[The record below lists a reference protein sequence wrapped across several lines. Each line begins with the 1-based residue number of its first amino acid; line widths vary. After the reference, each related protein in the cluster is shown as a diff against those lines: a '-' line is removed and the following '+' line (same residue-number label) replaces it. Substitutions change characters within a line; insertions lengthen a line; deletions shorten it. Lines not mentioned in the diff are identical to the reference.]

1 MATFVEEKFLSGGGG
16 DGMGLGGGGILGL
29 VALLALIGRNGNGG
43 LFGGGDGAG
52 IGGVNNL
59 QSAIDTN
66 AMMTQLADIKASIP
80 FNEAQLQLALGQA
93 VAGLTAQNTANTQY
107 LSTGQTAIQLAQQAI
122 SANLSRE
129 IANVDTNVDR
139 QSTAI
144 QVAIKDD
151 GEKTRALI
159 TTNQIADLQRQLGVA
174 QLTALEDRQNAARTT
189 DRIHIETTVNQNQN
203 QMQLQAQAQ
212 NNAINRLLDCVLE
225 NTQIA
230 RATNQQLIIGN
241 TGAVTGGALTANPTN
256 VRA

>member
-16 DGMGLGGGGILGL
+16 DGLGLGGGGALGL
-29 VALLALIGRNGNGG
+29 IALLALLGRGNNG
-43 LFGGGDGAG
+43 LFGNGDG
-52 IGGVNNL
+52 GGVAGLNNL
-59 QSAIDTN
+59 QGAIDTN

-80 FNEAQLQLALGQA
+80 YNEAQVQLALATA
-93 VAGLTAQNTANTQY
+93 VSGLTAQNTANTQY
-107 LSTGQTAIQLAQQAI
+107 LSQGQTAIQLAQQATAA
-122 SANLSRE
+122 SLSRE
-129 IANVDTNVDR
+129 ISAVDTNVDR

-159 TTNQIADLQRQLGVA
+159 TSNQIADLQRQLGVA
-174 QLTALEDRQNAARTT
+174 QLTALEDRQNAARTN

-225 NTQIA
+225 NTQLA

-241 TGAVTGGALTANPTN
+241 TGAVTGGALNANPTN

>member
-1 MATFVEEKFLSGGGG
+1 MSGAGG

-29 VALLALIGRNGNGG
+29 VALLALIGRGNNG
-43 LFGGGDGAG
+43 LFGNGDGQ
-52 IGGVNNL
+52 GVSGLNNL
-59 QSAIDTN
+59 QGAIDTN

-80 FNEAQLQLALGQA
+80 FNEAQVQLALAQA
-93 VAGLTAQNTANTQY
+93 VAGLTAQNTSNTQY
-107 LSTGQTAIQLAQQAI
+107 LSQGQTAIQLAQQA
-122 SANLSRE
+122 SAANLSRE
-129 IANVDTNVDR
+129 ISAVDTNVDR

-159 TTNQIADLQRQLGVA
+159 TGNQIADLQRQLGVA
-174 QLTALEDRQNAARTT
+174 QLTALEDRQNAARTN

-203 QMQLQAQAQ
+203 QMQLQAQQ
-212 NNAINRLLDCVLE
+212 QTNILSRLLDCVLE
-225 NTQIA
+225 NTQVA

-241 TGAVTGGALTANPTN
+241 SGAVAGGPQTANPTN